1 MVKDAN
7 QSHGQ
12 SLNRYLFYT
21 LILFLYLVPI
31 IIIFIN
37 GFDDFFQ
44 FSRRITALVGIA
56 SLFIAIL
63 LSLLV
68 RKSRQIFGVAYL
80 KVHHFFSI
88 TGIVLITLHPVI
100 MAIDFGTSRIFIPDF
115 SSWNAFLVNAG
126 RPALYLIY
134 IATIAAIMRRNIV
147 KHWRY
152 IHSLLYVA
160 FIFGAIHGI
169 LSGSDLRHPALY
181 GLYLAMIITVMII
194 FLYKRVLTVKKI
206 IQLKRAG

>member
-1 MVKDAN
+1 MAKDAN
-7 QSHGQ
+7 KSHGQ
-12 SLNRYLFYT
+12 NLNRYLFYT

-37 GFDDFFQ
+37 GFDNFFQ
-44 FSRRITALVGIA
+44 LFRRITGLAGIA

-63 LSLLV
+63 LSLLA
-68 RKSRQIFGVAYL
+68 RQSRQIFGVTYI

-88 TGIVLITLHPVI
+88 IGIILISLHPVI

-115 SSWNAFLVNAG
+115 SSWNAFLANAG

-134 IATIAAIMRRNIV
+134 IATIAAILRRNIV
-147 KHWRY
+147 KYWKY

-169 LSGSDLRHPALY
+169 LSGSDLSNPVLY
-181 GLYLAMIITVMII
+181 VLYIAMIITVMII
-194 FLYKRVLTVKKI
+194 FLYKRFLTAKK
-206 IQLKRAG
+206 

>member
-1 MVKDAN
+1 MARDAN

-12 SLNRYLFYT
+12 NLNRYLFYT
-21 LILFLYLVPI
+21 LIFFVYLVPI

-37 GFDDFFQ
+37 GFDHFFQ
-44 FSRRITALVGIA
+44 FFRRITGLAGIA

-68 RKSRQIFGVAYL
+68 RQSRQIFGVTYI

-88 TGIVLITLHPVI
+88 TGLLFISLHPII
-100 MAIDFGTSRIFIPDF
+100 MAIDFGTSRIFIPNF

-134 IATIAAIMRRNIV
+134 IATIAAILRRNIA
-147 KHWRY
+147 KYWRY
-152 IHSLLYVA
+152 IHSLLYIA
-160 FIFGAIHGI
+160 FILGAIHGI
-169 LSGSDLRHPALY
+169 LSGSDLRNPVLY
-181 GLYLAMIITVMII
+181 VLYIVMITTVMVI
-194 FLYKRVLTVKKI
+194 FLYKRVLTAKK
-206 IQLKRAG
+206 